1 MRETINI
8 FRGQTKKTRVNG
20 NSNQHIPQDFL
31 NKPTKY
37 MKLFGNMTNYDAT
50 AINEVNRIYISPINN
65 NFNGITRRYTF
76 HDKNELCLGK

>member
-1 MRETINI
+1 
-8 FRGQTKKTRVNG
+8 
-20 NSNQHIPQDFL
+20 
-31 NKPTKY
+31 